1 MSLNAN
7 GLRQHADNHYAILCN
22 TLAVV
27 KLRNSMARE
36 ITASLR
42 TMDTQAD
49 FTGLKSSRTRCV
61 AREQLQIL
69 DGTEMVSIGR
79 LA

>member
-7 GLRQHADNHYAILCN
+7 GLWQHADNHYAILCN

-61 AREQLQIL
+61 AGKQLQIL
-69 DGTEMVSIGR
+69 DGTEMVSIGW
-79 LA
+79 LK